1 MLFFD
6 CNTQTNKTD
15 WRWLS
20 VKNKVV
26 LFNFPPFSGW
36 RVGCGWKVTV
46 SYVSA
51 AHSKSADYSEMC
63 WLPREAMINDF
74 FILFFFFCPFFNHK
88 IRDNWLRHVAK
99 ARANFSPFFWGWWW
113 WWSGWGVLGVRSFP
127 GNIVIQCFFFLGY
140 IHIANQWK
148 LTVMDCVLKSSFIMM
163 HSFLAGGWVGWEV
176 VRGSYFLCKHRTF
189 KNSTLFRNVLVA
201 KEGHENVFFF

>member
-1 MLFFD
+1 MTFLFSFFSVLFLTIKYVITDYAMWQSQGQTFLLFF
-6 CNTQTNKTD
+6 
-15 WRWLS
+15 W
-20 VKNKVV
+20 
-26 LFNFPPFSGW
+26 G
-36 RVGCGWKVTV
+36 
-46 SYVSA
+46 
-51 AHSKSADYSEMC
+51 
-63 WLPREAMINDF
+63 
-74 FILFFFFCPFFNHK
+74 
-88 IRDNWLRHVAK
+88 
-99 ARANFSPFFWGWWW
+99 GWWW
-113 WWSGWGVLGVRSFP
+113 WRGWGVLGVRSFP

-201 KEGHENVFFF
+201 KEGHENVFFFNHIIRLWYTKQSCWIHMALKLNQNKARITQLGTSVQWP

>member
-74 FILFFFFCPFFNHK
+74 FILFFFCPFFNHK

-99 ARANFSPFFWGWWW
+99 PRANFSLFFG
-113 WWSGWGVLGVRSFP
+113 GGGLMVEGVGVGGVRSFP
-127 GNIVIQCFFFLGY
+127 GNIFIKCFFSRLY
-140 IHIANQWK
+140 SYCNQWK
-148 LTVMDCVLKSSFIMM
+148 LTVMDYVLKSSFIMI
-163 HSFLAGGWVGWEV
+163 HSFLAGGWVGW
-176 VRGSYFLCKHRTF
+176 GAAISYV
-189 KNSTLFRNVLVA
+189 ST
-201 KEGHENVFFF
+201 GHSKTVHYSEMCW